1 MILQGQKKLV
11 NKIAATRAPSAPAAP
26 QVRNVAGSMA
36 GASSNYAT
44 GGATP
49 PPSQITPNDKN
60 PASAQDKPK
69 NPKDVSAGWDTK
81 PKEYQ
86 GPPKILTSKRKA
98 PAPVVPTDKEYWAN
112 IAALNSQFMTESART
127 IAEQTNADNDYQ
139 RETARLATDRERSRR
154 NLAESL
160 LGRGSSVYSGM
171 HRRDQI
177 EGDIDYVYNADRMGS
192 DKLSA
197 DSARAAERADI
208 RLRLTPNSGTEWT
221 AASAAATARADARR
235 ADQAESG
242 APDYSINIKQRVKGE
257 NKRIKAL
264 RAKYEKVDDP
274 ERKKKIRKRIH
285 NIRRRR
291 DAAIRKHNKRVK
303 QNG

>member
-1 MILQGQKKLV
+1 MILRGKNKLV
-11 NKIAATRAPSAPAAP
+11 NKIAETRAPSAPSAP

-36 GASSNYAT
+36 GASNYAT
-44 GGATP
+44 GGP
-49 PPSQITPNDKN
+49 NPPSQVTPDRKAPNSANDR
-60 PASAQDKPK
+60 PK
-69 NPKDVSAGWDTK
+69 NPRDVSAGWDTK
-81 PKEYQ
+81 PKYE

-139 RETARLATDRERSRR
+139 RETERLSTDRERSRR

-177 EGDIDYVYNADRMGS
+177 EGDIDYIYNADRMSS
-192 DKLSA
+192 DKLAA

-221 AASAAATARADARR
+221 AASAAATARADAR
-235 ADQAESG
+235 AAEQAESG
-242 APDYSINIKQRVKGE
+242 APDYSITIKQRVKGE

-264 RAKYEKVDDP
+264 RAKYREVDDP

-285 NIRRRR
+285 EIRRRR

-303 QNG
+303 NNG